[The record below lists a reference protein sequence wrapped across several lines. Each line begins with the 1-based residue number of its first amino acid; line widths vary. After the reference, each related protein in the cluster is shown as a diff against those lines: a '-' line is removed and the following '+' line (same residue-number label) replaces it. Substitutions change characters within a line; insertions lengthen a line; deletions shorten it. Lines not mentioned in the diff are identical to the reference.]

1 MKKLL
6 KNLRANLPTVLMTLG
21 AAAVSSGIGWVLP
34 SAGIITGGCFLIAA
48 GWLLIRGGGPHE

>member
-21 AAAVSSGIGWVLP
+21 ATAVSAGIGWVLP
-34 SAGIITGGCFLIAA
+34 PAGIITGGCFLIAA
-48 GWLLIRGGGPHE
+48 GWLLIRGGGTQ

>member
-21 AAAVSSGIGWVLP
+21 AAVVSTGIGWVLP
-34 SAGIITGGCFLIAA
+34 PAGAITGGCFLIAA
-48 GWLLIRGGGPHE
+48 GCLLIRGGGTQ

>member
-21 AAAVSSGIGWVLP
+21 AAVVSTGIGWVLP
-34 SAGIITGGCFLIAA
+34 PAGVITGGCFLIAA
-48 GWLLIRGGGPHE
+48 GWLLIRGGGT